1 MISGFPPVSGLNI
14 PQAFR
19 VLQKLQRIFGN
30 FRGWRTYS
38 QHYETIFYRSY
49 KPSNVEPT
57 FDLDE
62 FSFTSQD
69 TLKTRVKRF
78 LQRNSKMIQMWS
90 FVQKHE
96 NSIE

>member
-1 MISGFPPVSGLNI
+1 M
-14 PQAFR
+14 
-19 VLQKLQRIFGN
+19 
-30 FRGWRTYS
+30 
-38 QHYETIFYRSY
+38 IFYRSY

-78 LQRNSKMIQMWS
+78 LQRNSKNDPDVI
-90 FVQKHE
+90 FCAE
-96 NSIE
+96 A